1 MSARSSAVQYDP
13 HVDIDWESPWRS
25 EQFALPQESVTLYG
39 TRVWAKLAGSDQ
51 RTLALHEAVSRWSTV
66 AYLSAILTGNQLR
79 RVAEEGLN
87 SSDSR
92 NALDEVSKSS
102 RTTITFGRLV
112 RATDLAPYKPPRGTA
127 TAVKLLSF
135 LPLGAASH
143 ASMLL
148 VEETFARTMAAA
160 VTDPGIEPHV
170 RQAVRIHRFECDER
184 FEFARSEVLA
194 AQRKSNRISRAYNR
208 LLLAVLANVIL
219 RLGVSFEVYRSIGI
233 GPMRGALISR
243 RRRAAIRRRDAA
255 ATVAFLDSA
264 GMLDGAVTAALWRLT
279 GVVQSDERQ

>member
-25 EQFALPQESVTLYG
+25 EECALPQESVTLYG

-102 RTTITFGRLV
+102 RTTIT
-112 RATDLAPYKPPRGTA
+112 
-127 TAVKLLSF
+127 
-135 LPLGAASH
+135 
-143 ASMLL
+143 
-148 VEETFARTMAAA
+148 
-160 VTDPGIEPHV
+160 
-170 RQAVRIHRFECDER
+170 
-184 FEFARSEVLA
+184 
-194 AQRKSNRISRAYNR
+194 
-208 LLLAVLANVIL
+208 
-219 RLGVSFEVYRSIGI
+219 
-233 GPMRGALISR
+233 
-243 RRRAAIRRRDAA
+243 
-255 ATVAFLDSA
+255 
-264 GMLDGAVTAALWRLT
+264 
-279 GVVQSDERQ
+279 